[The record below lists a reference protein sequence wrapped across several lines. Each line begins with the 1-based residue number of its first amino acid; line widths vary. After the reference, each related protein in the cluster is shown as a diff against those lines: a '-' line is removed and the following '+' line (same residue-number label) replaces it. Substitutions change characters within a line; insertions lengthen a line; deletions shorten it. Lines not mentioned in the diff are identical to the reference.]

1 MYFLKTQNRSPNK
14 LTNHHYQEMLKI
26 RELQK
31 KRQEEEAAAAAA
43 NSKSPTPSSS
53 TASSTNNNASSSS
66 KVSAAQLRVQK
77 DITELDLPKSI
88 KLTFPNTADF
98 FNFDLQIVPQ
108 DGYYKNG
115 KFKFKIEIGQ
125 NFPIEPPKIK
135 CLNKIYHPN
144 IDLDGN
150 ICLNILREDWS
161 PVLSLNSVLIGLN
174 FLFLEPNPNDPL
186 NKEAANMLVKDKNQ
200 FERNI
205 TTSMRGGYISLVHY
219 DRVI

>member
-1 MYFLKTQNRSPNK
+1 
-14 LTNHHYQEMLKI
+14 MLKI

-43 NSKSPTPSSS
+43 AAANSKSPTPSTSS
-53 TASSTNNNASSSS
+53 ASSKANNNNASASSTSS

-98 FNFDLQIVPQ
+98 FNFDLQIIPQ
-108 DGYYKNG
+108 GGYYKNG
-115 KFKFKIEIGQ
+115 KFKFKIEIGH

-135 CLNKIYHPN
+135 CRNKIYHPN

-150 ICLNILREDWS
+150 VCLNILREDWS

-186 NKEAANMLVKDKNQ
+186 NKEAANMLVKDKEQ
-200 FERNI
+200 FERNV
-205 TTSMRGGYISLVHY
+205 TSSMRGGYISRDQY

>member
-1 MYFLKTQNRSPNK
+1 
-14 LTNHHYQEMLKI
+14 MLKI

-31 KRQEEEAAAAAA
+31 KRQEEEAAAK
-43 NSKSPTPSSS
+43 SKSPTPSTSS
-53 TASSTNNNASSSS
+53 SYSANNQNNQNNNAS
-66 KVSAAQLRVQK
+66 KVSAAQIRVQK

-98 FNFDLQIVPQ
+98 FNFDLQIIPQ

-115 KFKFKIEIGQ
+115 KFKFKIEIGH
-125 NFPIEPPKIK
+125 NFPIDPPKIK

-150 ICLNILREDWS
+150 VCLNILREDWS

-186 NKEAANMLVKDKNQ
+186 NKEAANMLVKDKKQ
-200 FERNI
+200 FERNV
-205 TTSMRGGYISLVHY
+205 TTSMRGGYISSEHY

>member
-1 MYFLKTQNRSPNK
+1 
-14 LTNHHYQEMLKI
+14 MLKI

-31 KRQEEEAAAAAA
+31 KRQEEEAAAAAVA
-43 NSKSPTPSSS
+43 SNSKSASPSSV
-53 TASSTNNNASSSS
+53 SSSSNNNASSS

-98 FNFDLQIVPQ
+98 FNFDLQIIPQ

-115 KFKFKIEIGQ
+115 KFKFKIEIGH

-186 NKEAANMLVKDKNQ
+186 NKEAANMLVKDKTQ
-200 FERNI
+200 FERNV
-205 TTSMRGGYISLVHY
+205 TTSMRGGYISSVHY

>member
-1 MYFLKTQNRSPNK
+1 
-14 LTNHHYQEMLKI
+14 MLRI

-43 NSKSPTPSSS
+43 AANPKSPTSSS
-53 TASSTNNNASSSS
+53 TSSSSNNSNNNAFSSSS

-98 FNFDLQIVPQ
+98 FNFDLQIIPQ

-115 KFKFKIEIGQ
+115 KFKFKIEIGS

-200 FERNI
+200 FERNV

>member
-1 MYFLKTQNRSPNK
+1 
-14 LTNHHYQEMLKI
+14 MLKI

-31 KRQEEEAAAAAA
+31 KRQEEEAAAK
-43 NSKSPTPSSS
+43 SKSPTPSTSS
-53 TASSTNNNASSSS
+53 SYSANNQNNQNNNAS
-66 KVSAAQLRVQK
+66 KVSAAQIRVQK

-98 FNFDLQIVPQ
+98 FNFDLQIIPQ

-115 KFKFKIEIGQ
+115 KFKFKIEIGH
-125 NFPIEPPKIK
+125 NFPIDPPKIK
-135 CLNKIYHPN
+135 CINKIYHPN

-150 ICLNILREDWS
+150 VCLNILREDWS

-186 NKEAANMLVKDKNQ
+186 NKEAANMLVKDKKQ
-200 FERNI
+200 FERNV
-205 TTSMRGGYISLVHY
+205 TTSMRGGYISLEHY

>member
-1 MYFLKTQNRSPNK
+1 
-14 LTNHHYQEMLKI
+14 MLKI
-26 RELQK
+26 RELQR
-31 KRQEEEAAAAAA
+31 KRQEEEAAKAKLN
-43 NSKSPTPSSS
+43 NSAQTTNSSNSS
-53 TASSTNNNASSSS
+53 TTTSS

-77 DITELDLPKSI
+77 DISELDLPKSI
-88 KLTFPNTADF
+88 KLTFPQTQDF
-98 FNFDLQIVPQ
+98 FNFDLKIIPQ
-108 DGYYKNG
+108 DGYYKQG
-115 KFKFKIEIGQ
+115 TFKFKIEISQ

-161 PVLSLNSVLIGLN
+161 PVLSLNSILIGLN

-186 NKEAANMLVKDKNQ
+186 NKEAANMLVKDKKQ
-200 FERNI
+200 FERNVYN
-205 TTSMRGGYISLVHY
+205 SMRGSYISSTQY